1 VVSNCMQHVI
11 VSDAVLAGCRLDV
24 HATVYGQEYR
34 SSTHVDD
41 LCDEAD
47 RQMGTTVS
55 ARVGDAEDDRTHV
68 SDRTRTVVLCCSGVA
83 KLSRCRHSGEPS
95 ARANPHV
102 ILQASSLPAPKDL
115 PGTVG
120 TFGMATRVTGTP
132 S

>member
-1 VVSNCMQHVI
+1 VDDSHSCIIVDYANFEGLARSGRADEHRDLRIVGLEGSPVVSNCMQHVI

-68 SDRTRTVVLCCSGVA
+68 S
-83 KLSRCRHSGEPS
+83 
-95 ARANPHV
+95 
-102 ILQASSLPAPKDL
+102 
-115 PGTVG
+115 
-120 TFGMATRVTGTP
+120 
-132 S
+132 